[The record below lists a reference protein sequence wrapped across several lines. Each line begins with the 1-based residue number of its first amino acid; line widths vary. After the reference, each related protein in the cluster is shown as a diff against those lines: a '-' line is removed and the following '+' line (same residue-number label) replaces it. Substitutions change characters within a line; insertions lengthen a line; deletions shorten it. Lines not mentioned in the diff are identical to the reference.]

1 MSGNLISRALVSVSD
16 KSKLDVIIDFLS
28 KHDVEILTTG
38 GTYKYIKKINSKVK
52 LTQISD
58 LTGCDEILDGRV
70 KTLHPKNTRWNSC
83 R

>member
-38 GTYKYIKKINSKVK
+38 GTTN
-52 LTQISD
+52 
-58 LTGCDEILDGRV
+58 ILKR
-70 KTLHPKNTRWNSC
+70 SI
-83 R
+83 